1 MPAHYNE
8 VFQILSVAEG
18 FAFLYLN
25 SKGVV
30 ELATP
35 SVRHLFDRQEGE
47 IEGTE
52 LIQQLP
58 ALANLNII
66 EFEPVST
73 RGTIDFFDDEEV
85 KVSSCTY
92 LEFLSAY
99 TQNHKPY
106 ELKICLH
113 GADRWLEIATYKIWH
128 TEEIK
133 FGMIFYDITHQKNN
147 EDAIKLLNQHFEFL
161 QAKQQINLRDRVLDA
176 INVGI
181 LLLKKQSY
189 PDQMHDV
196 VEYSNVRYT
205 ELFHRHH
212 TDINGKSAEV
222 VQFDEKFKKQETQFL
237 QALEQGK
244 CIFLSAKIKTSENKF
259 LWCDL
264 QTIPIMDK
272 DNNVTHVALLFSDIS
287 ERKKLESQLIQHQK
301 LQAIGE
307 LAAGVAHEINTP
319 TQFIGDNLHFIEDS
333 VTELAKYM
341 SALKSLLFN
350 KNNYSSDELKNE
362 VSQLDAD
369 FELDYLKDELPLA
382 LQQSISGVGQIKSI
396 VGAMKSFSHPDLKE
410 KTDVNLNQLIENA
423 LIVCRNEWKYVA
435 DINTHFSEDLPLISC
450 YAQQLSQVILNLVVN
465 AAQAIKESKGENMS
479 EKGFINIS
487 THIQDNWFVIS
498 IADSGTGMTEEV
510 KKRIFDPFYTTKD
523 VGKGTGQGLS
533 MAHSSIVE
541 NHQGRIEVESEPGKG
556 STFNLYLPV
565 SSH

>member
-1 MPAHYNE
+1 
-8 VFQILSVAEG
+8 
-18 FAFLYLN
+18 
-25 SKGVV
+25 
-30 ELATP
+30 
-35 SVRHLFDRQEGE
+35 
-47 IEGTE
+47 
-52 LIQQLP
+52 
-58 ALANLNII
+58 
-66 EFEPVST
+66 
-73 RGTIDFFDDEEV
+73 
-85 KVSSCTY
+85 
-92 LEFLSAY
+92 
-99 TQNHKPY
+99 
-106 ELKICLH
+106 
-113 GADRWLEIATYKIWH
+113 
-128 TEEIK
+128 
-133 FGMIFYDITHQKNN
+133 
-147 EDAIKLLNQHFEFL
+147 
-161 QAKQQINLRDRVLDA
+161 
-176 INVGI
+176 
-181 LLLKKQSY
+181 
-189 PDQMHDV
+189 
-196 VEYSNVRYT
+196 
-205 ELFHRHH
+205 
-212 TDINGKSAEV
+212 
-222 VQFDEKFKKQETQFL
+222 
-237 QALEQGK
+237 
-244 CIFLSAKIKTSENKF
+244 
-259 LWCDL
+259 
-264 QTIPIMDK
+264 
-272 DNNVTHVALLFSDIS
+272 
-287 ERKKLESQLIQHQK
+287 
-301 LQAIGE
+301 
-307 LAAGVAHEINTP
+307 
-319 TQFIGDNLHFIEDS
+319 
-333 VTELAKYM
+333 M

-487 THIQDNWFVIS
+487 THIQDNWFVTS